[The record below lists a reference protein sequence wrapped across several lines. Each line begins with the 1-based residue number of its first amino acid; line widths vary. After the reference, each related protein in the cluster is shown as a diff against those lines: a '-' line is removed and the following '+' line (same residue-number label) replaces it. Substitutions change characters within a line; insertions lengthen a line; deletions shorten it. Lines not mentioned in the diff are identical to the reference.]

1 MSRNY
6 SPKTFL
12 RKTPNAL
19 LKEYFAGKGVLGEI
33 DFDQLGDT
41 QVDPVIAAM
50 EALPVRERTLI
61 EQEFRQINELACE
74 QGVHILLEEG
84 QSPYHG
90 LNLAETFGSMGSHY
104 ERAFWMFLNHRKV
117 FDIAADLAY
126 MDRVSSWR
134 RREVGV
140 GLTPAV
146 EKKDLEALAAGV
158 SEFYRKEGRGHH
170 CVVDNYRREDPQRH
184 CYFAYPEDY
193 ATIDLELNDEE
204 EFVKRPR
211 KPAYEVICGY
221 RPQTG
226 ILETNARG
234 RKEQIDK
241 LLGIFCRVILGLDG
255 LPDKP
260 GAHYDLT
267 PLRDR
272 NINLATDPEDG
283 IEGVF
288 IRMLRFD
295 LPDSGNRRITFE
307 ANSESDGKAIYRLIE
322 RVVEKKGLPM
332 NIVTVAKAKL
342 KLAFAPVDGKKGKTL
357 TFEISAPDRCTLK
370 DDPLDQIARKYIE
383 RWGFIVD

>member
-19 LKEYFAGKGVLGEI
+19 LKEYFAAKGVLGEI
-33 DFDQLGDT
+33 AFEKLGET

-61 EQEFRQINELACE
+61 EQEFRQINELAYE
-74 QGVHILLEEG
+74 QGVRVLLEEG
-84 QSPYHG
+84 QSPYHE
-90 LNLAETFGSMGSHY
+90 LDLAETFGSMGSHY
-104 ERAFWMFLNHRKV
+104 ERAFWMFLNYRKV
-117 FDIAADLAY
+117 FDIAADFAY
-126 MDRVSSWR
+126 MDRVRSWR
-134 RREVGV
+134 SREVGV
-140 GLTPAV
+140 GLAPAV
-146 EKKDLEALAAGV
+146 EKNDLLALAHEV
-158 SEFYRKEGRGHH
+158 SAFYRQEGRGYH
-170 CVVDNYRREDPQRH
+170 CVVDNYRREDPERH

-193 ATIDLELNDEE
+193 GTVDMELNEHE
-204 EFVKRPR
+204 EFIKRAR
-211 KPAYEVICGY
+211 KPAFEVVFVY

-234 RKEQIDK
+234 PKKRIEK

-267 PLRDR
+267 PLRDG
-272 NINLATDPEDG
+272 NISLATDPADG

-288 IRMLRFD
+288 VRMLRFD

-342 KLAFAPVDGKKGKTL
+342 KLAFAPVNGKRGKTL
-357 TFEISAPDRCTLK
+357 TFEISTPDRCTLT
-370 DDPLDQIARKYIE
+370 DDPHDQIARKYVE
-383 RWGFIVD
+383 RWGFVVG

>member
-19 LKEYFAGKGVLGEI
+19 LKEYFAAKGVLGEI
-33 DFDQLGDT
+33 DFNKLGET
-41 QVDPVIAAM
+41 QVDLVIAAM
-50 EALPVRERTLI
+50 EALPVRKRTEI

-74 QGVHILLEEG
+74 LGVCVLLEEG
-84 QSPYHG
+84 QSPFHG
-90 LNLAETFGSMGSHY
+90 LDLAETFGGMGSHY
-104 ERAFWMFLNHRKV
+104 ERAFWMFLNHREV

-134 RREVGV
+134 NRDVGV

-146 EKKDLEALAAGV
+146 EKKDLEALAAGL
-158 SEFYRKEGRGHH
+158 SEFYRQEGRGYH
-170 CVVDNYRREDPQRH
+170 CVVDNYLREDPERH

-193 ATIDLELNDEE
+193 GTVDMELNEQE
-204 EFVKRPR
+204 EFIKRAR
-211 KPAYEVICGY
+211 KPAFEVVFVY

-226 ILETNARG
+226 ILETNAKG
-234 RKEQIDK
+234 RKDQIEK

-260 GAHYDLT
+260 SERYDLA
-267 PLRDR
+267 PLKDPSLS
-272 NINLATDPEDG
+272 LATDPEDG

-307 ANSESDGKAIYRLIE
+307 ASSDSDGKAIYRLIE
-322 RVVEKKGLPM
+322 RVIEKKGLPM
-332 NIVTVAKAKL
+332 SIVTVAKAKL
-342 KLAFAPVDGKKGKTL
+342 KLEFAGVDGKKGKTL
-357 TFEISAPDRCTLK
+357 TFEISTPDRCTLK
-370 DDPLDQIARKYIE
+370 DDPPDQIARKYIE
-383 RWGFIVD
+383 RWGFVVG

>member
-19 LKEYFAGKGVLGEI
+19 LKEYFAAKGVLGEI
-33 DFDQLGDT
+33 AFEKLGET
-41 QVDPVIAAM
+41 KVDPVIAAM

-61 EQEFRQINELACE
+61 EQEFRQINELAYE
-74 QGVHILLEEG
+74 QGVRVLLEEG
-84 QSPYHG
+84 QSPYHE
-90 LNLAETFGSMGSHY
+90 LDLAETFGSMGSHY

-117 FDIAADLAY
+117 FDIAADFAY
-126 MDRVSSWR
+126 MDRVRSWR
-134 RREVGV
+134 NREVGA

-146 EKKDLEALAAGV
+146 EKNDLLALAHEV
-158 SEFYRKEGRGHH
+158 SAFYRQEGRGYH
-170 CVVDNYRREDPQRH
+170 CVVDNYLREDPERH

-193 ATIDLELNDEE
+193 GTVDMELNEQE
-204 EFVKRPR
+204 EFIKRAR
-211 KPAYEVICGY
+211 KPAFEVVFVY

-226 ILETNARG
+226 ILETNAKG
-234 RKEQIDK
+234 RKDQIEK

-260 GAHYDLT
+260 SERYDLA
-267 PLRDR
+267 PLKDPS
-272 NINLATDPEDG
+272 ISLATDPEDG

-307 ANSESDGKAIYRLIE
+307 ANSATDGKAIYRLIE
-322 RVVEKKGLPM
+322 RVIAKQGLPM

-342 KLAFAPVDGKKGKTL
+342 KLEFAGVDGKKGKTL
-357 TFEISAPDRCTLK
+357 TFEISTPDRCTLK
-370 DDPLDQIARKYIE
+370 DDPPDQIARKYIE
-383 RWGFIVD
+383 RWGFVVD

>member
-19 LKEYFAGKGVLGEI
+19 LKEYFATKGVLGEI
-33 DFDQLGDT
+33 DFDKLGET

-50 EALPVRERTLI
+50 EALAVRERTQI

-74 QGVHILLEEG
+74 QGVRVLLEEG
-84 QSPYHG
+84 QSPYHE

-104 ERAFWMFLNHRKV
+104 ERAFWMFLNHREV

-134 RREVGV
+134 SREVGV

-146 EKKDLEALAAGV
+146 EKKDLESLATGV
-158 SEFYRKEGRGHH
+158 GEFYRQEGRGHH
-170 CVVDNYRREDPQRH
+170 CVVDNYLREDPQRH

-193 ATIDLELNDEE
+193 ATIDMELNEE
-204 EFVKRPR
+204 EVFVKRPR
-211 KPAYEVICGY
+211 KPAFEVIFVY
-221 RPQTG
+221 RPETG

-234 RKEQIDK
+234 RKEQIEK
-241 LLGIFCRVILGLDG
+241 LLSIFCRVILGLDG
-255 LPDKP
+255 LPDQP

-267 PLRDR
+267 PLKDR
-272 NINLATDPEDG
+272 NVNLATDPADG

-288 IRMLRFD
+288 VRMLRFD
-295 LPDSGNRRITFE
+295 LPDSSNRRITFE
-307 ANSESDGKAIYRLIE
+307 ANSATDGKAIYRLIE
-322 RVVEKKGLPM
+322 RVIEKKGLPM
-332 NIVTVAKAKL
+332 SIVTVAKAKL
-342 KLAFAPVDGKKGKTL
+342 RLEFAGVDGRKGKTL
-357 TFEISAPDRCTLK
+357 TFEISTPDRCTLK